1 MCSAGSRATQWPCQ
15 SLPAP
20 LPGTASRVPGCPD
33 ATPPSLGNVPC
44 SASPSGPT
52 CGLPLLVLHPPRKP
66 RTRPRGPLCTH
77 GPSAPAAGAPH
88 EVWTRM
94 RKTGFWRF
102 TDTSPH
108 DRGEK
113 GSGPVVANEPKGTGD
128 PGTQPLARRPPP
140 GPASAALPEAS
151 TKTGVAEGAGWGQGA
166 SRPDWPAGRLTAA
179 ATTPRGLS
187 RAGETPRAC
196 GVCKGR
202 GRGNVECGP
211 WGVGGLGQTQAEKV
225 AQNQGLPTPQQTHP
239 QEDPPQGHAHQVHGS
254 HANCP
259 QGHHRGASTAP
270 AVTWSSAHRAQEQEG
285 EAARPGDTT

>member
-1 MCSAGSRATQWPCQ
+1 MC
-15 SLPAP
+15 PAP
-20 LPGTASRVPGCPD
+20 PAHPGQRVAFRCLSF
-33 ATPPSLGNVPC
+33 T
-44 SASPSGPT
+44 
-52 CGLPLLVLHPPRKP
+52 PPRKP

-94 RKTGFWRF
+94 RKTGFWQF

-211 WGVGGLGQTQAEKV
+211 WGVGGGRADTGREGGSEPGPPHTPA
-225 AQNQGLPTPQQTHP
+225 NSPTGRPTTGPRAPGARVPCQLSP
-239 QEDPPQGHAHQVHGS
+239 GPPPRGVDGTCGHVEQ
-254 HANCP
+254 CP
-259 QGHHRGASTAP
+259 QGPGAGGGGRPARRHHVTCWAHGADPTRPEAP
-270 AVTWSSAHRAQEQEG
+270 GGPGVRP
-285 EAARPGDTT
+285 ARPRRIDGHGT